1 MQHKL
6 DDADKLL
13 TELYTLGIEGGRIE
27 RIIELKILFASLNN
41 LKGDKEKAIEYMIE
55 AMKMASD
62 QNLLSFFIFNI
73 SHIESMLHE
82 VFKLHATK
90 KTNIPQEYID
100 NLKQALANKTKIK
113 KATDNVD
120 LSSREIDTLKAIAE
134 ELSNQQIADKLF
146 ISLNTVK
153 THLKNIY
160 LKLEVDNR
168 KSAVEKAKE
177 LHLV

>member
-1 MQHKL
+1 
-6 DDADKLL
+6 
-13 TELYTLGIEGGRIE
+13 
-27 RIIELKILFASLNN
+27 
-41 LKGDKEKAIEYMIE
+41 
-55 AMKMASD
+55 
-62 QNLLSFFIFNI
+62 
-73 SHIESMLHE
+73 MLHE
-82 VFKLHATK
+82 VIKLHATK

-100 NLKQALANKTKIK
+100 NLKQALENKTKIK

-146 ISLNTVK
+146 ISLNTVI

-160 LKLEVDNR
+160 LKLDVDNR